1 MEDSLRSRPYGTQ
14 EPARTGRQ
22 GGSEVAEVIS
32 SRARTI
38 EPSVTLSLNTRA
50 NELKERGEDVVGL
63 TAGEPDFDTPE
74 HIKKA
79 AIEAIG
85 TGKTKYTSAAG
96 IMPLRKAVAEA
107 YTGRLGV
114 PYTSKEVVVSHG
126 AKHSIYNAL
135 FTLIDP
141 GDEVMILSPYWT
153 SYPEMVKIV
162 GGRPRIVEVGGET
175 GYKLSSARLKKE
187 LGTSK
192 PRALLFNS
200 PNNPSSVVYAKE
212 ELRPIAELL
221 LEEGVSLISDEIYE
235 DLTFGAWKHYSPVSL
250 IPELKEQTVVISG
263 VSKGYAMTGW
273 RLGFA
278 LADEQV
284 AYRMAAFQAHATGCP
299 NAISQWAAIE
309 AIQHGAGEREKMRV
323 EFEKRKELFG
333 ERLKGIDSISFPEP
347 GGGFYYLVDVSA
359 YYERCGVSGS
369 SEFCEKLLEEVG
381 LVLIPGGAFG
391 VDNMVRFS
399 FAAGE
404 RELNGALDRFERFL
418 ASHSG

>member
-1 MEDSLRSRPYGTQ
+1 
-14 EPARTGRQ
+14 
-22 GGSEVAEVIS
+22 VADVIS

-50 NELKERGEDVVGL
+50 NELKEQGEDVVGL
-63 TAGEPDFDTPE
+63 TAGEPDFDTPDS
-74 HIKKA
+74 IKRA
-79 AIEAIG
+79 AVDALEA
-85 TGKTKYTSAAG
+85 GKTKYTPAAG
-96 IMPLRKAVAEA
+96 ISPLRRTVAKA
-107 YTGRLGV
+107 YTERLGV
-114 PYTSKEVVVSHG
+114 PYGLKEVVISHG

-162 GGRPRIVEVGGET
+162 GGRPRVVELGRDT
-175 GYKLSSARLKKE
+175 GYKLTPERFKKE
-187 LGTSK
+187 LGISK

-200 PNNPSSVVYAKE
+200 PNNPSSVVYTRE
-212 ELRPIAELL
+212 ELQPSAELL
-221 LEEGVSLISDEIYE
+221 LEEGISLISDEIYE
-235 DLTFGAWKHYSPVSL
+235 DLTFGEWKHYSPVTL
-250 IPELKEQTVVISG
+250 VPELKAQSVVISG

-278 LADEQV
+278 LAEEPV

-309 AIQHGAGEREKMRV
+309 AIENGAEDRERMRV
-323 EFEKRKELFG
+323 EFEKRKILFG
-333 ERLKGIDSISFPEP
+333 ERLKKIESISYPEP

-359 YYERCGVSGS
+359 YYERCGVSNS
-369 SEFCEKLLEEVG
+369 NDFCDKLLDEVG

-391 VDNMVRFS
+391 VDDMVRFS

-404 RELNGALDRFERFL
+404 KELNGALDRFERFL

>member
-1 MEDSLRSRPYGTQ
+1 MTFQRPPSKRR
-14 EPARTGRQ
+14 E
-22 GGSEVAEVIS
+22 GGSDVADVIS

-50 NELKERGEDVVGL
+50 NELKERGDDVVGL
-63 TAGEPDFDTPE
+63 TAGEPDFDTPDR
-74 HIKKA
+74 IKKA
-79 AIEAIG
+79 AIKALGE
-85 TGKTKYTSAAG
+85 GKTKYTPAAG
-96 IMPLRKAVAEA
+96 ISPLRKAVAEA
-107 YTGRLGV
+107 YTERLGV
-114 PYTSKEVVVSHG
+114 PYSPKEVVISHG

-135 FTLIDP
+135 FTLVDP
-141 GDEVMILSPYWT
+141 GDEVMVLSPYWT

-162 GGRPRIVEVGGET
+162 GGRPRIVEIGGNT
-175 GYKLSSARLKKE
+175 GYKLTVERLKKE
-187 LGTSK
+187 LGISK

-200 PNNPSSVVYAKE
+200 PNNPSSVVYAKD
-212 ELRPIAELL
+212 ELQPIADLL
-221 LEEGVSLISDEIYE
+221 LEERISLISDEIYE
-235 DLTFGAWKHYSPVSL
+235 DLTFGEWKHYSPVSL
-250 IPELKEQTVVISG
+250 VPELKAQTVVISG

-278 LADEQV
+278 LADERV

-309 AIQHGAGEREKMRV
+309 AILHGADDRERMRV
-323 EFEKRKELFG
+323 EFEKRKVLFG
-333 ERLKGIDSISFPEP
+333 ERLKKIDSISFPEP

-359 YYERCGVSGS
+359 YYDRCGVSS
-369 SEFCEKLLEEVG
+369 SDEFCEKLLEEVG

-404 RELNGALDRFERFL
+404 KELNGALERFERFL
-418 ASHSG
+418 ASHAG